1 MGRKNRS
8 SKKVISGKFTNA
20 GDLKNRFHA
29 NAKSRIAAGNKK
41 HGDSGG
47 SHNLQEDCEALAVF
61 FNSDASVSDGV
72 GEIKLSANET
82 IFNQKKQFLINKIQG
97 LIGQCQTS
105 NYYSVAGLQ
114 RQLGDVQKL
123 EAKHQKELLQL
134 EQEARELESAY
145 DENVKKANDPNTSP
159 EDKTKFLILANQIS
173 EKAKRLKSKI
183 KQNPLADLSRF
194 SNLDDLTTLL
204 GGNVPKNPPK
214 PKTKPDGS
222 GGSTPTPNPLEDP
235 KDFFE
240 QYKTQIFMAIALIG
254 VLFYLYTQKDIERD
268 EDAEEDKKFMR
279 QMMLMKAMNVYLP
292 EEENKKKM
300 EKEEIN
306 KEPEKTPEEKY
317 QEDASIFPDG
327 DKNKNFYF
335 SRSAVYK
342 IHFPPA
348 LQENYEK
355 AKEAEIDCTPDS
367 DKKDNSALFYGA
379 PGTGKTA
386 TIKNVC
392 VKANK
397 YPVVEIK
404 GSALTPNKEDQES
417 GLLPLKKF
425 QYTIT
430 DQISNNALTHDPTK
444 LRFLKD
450 CLEGVDKDSR
460 RRLSNPL
467 DFSWTWGE
475 FKKYAQEAE
484 LFIEKN
490 PNAQYDPKQDEETDE
505 EDDEVELKDIE
516 IGEFLDG
523 DLMNY
528 GGKFINPRK
537 PTVEKVLEVQFTNLI
552 NKIDEQLDDIISELT
567 GAACVCVATGGLA
580 APAIV
585 GLSAA
590 AGFGGYLV
598 GDKADKESAE
608 REKILLQDQ
617 RYKDAKHEIDTQIN
631 NNNQTQDAINTI
643 IGKINGNIQRQPHET
658 DEYLRNQLIILN
670 GQLDS
675 GKRRISSL
683 RNDVDKLRKELGGGG
698 NLMSLLGLDKLSFTD
713 KVMIIAAIV
722 LLI

>member
-1 MGRKNRS
+1 S

-29 NAKSRIAAGNKK
+29 NAKSRIAA
-41 HGDSGG
+41 
-47 SHNLQEDCEALAVF
+47 EDCEALAVF

-97 LIGQCQTS
+97 LIEDYFGSFLKPFLNTFS
-105 NYYSVAGLQ
+105 TKLQ

-430 DQISNNALTHDPTK
+430 FATNYLNDVDSAVY
-444 LRFLKD
+444 R
-450 CLEGVDKDSR
+450 EG
-460 RRLSNPL
+460 RLSNPL